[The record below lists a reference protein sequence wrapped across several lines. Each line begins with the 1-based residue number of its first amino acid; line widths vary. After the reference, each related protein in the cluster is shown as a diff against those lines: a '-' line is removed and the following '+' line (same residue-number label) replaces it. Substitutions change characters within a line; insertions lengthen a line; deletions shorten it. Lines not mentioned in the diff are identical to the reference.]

1 MGSRAY
7 PAHCSIATG
16 VDTQMLVLFATIT
29 DPDDRDFMMDLYK
42 GHYGLVRSAILK
54 VIRDRDCLEDLINDT
69 FLKLIGK
76 ISILR
81 TLDCC
86 RLVTYV
92 VYTSRSISINF
103 IRQRA
108 VQNKHIYFGLNEDL
122 AERVTDPRET
132 VEDKVVYWEEREDLW
147 GTILRLPEK
156 DKDLLYFKY
165 VLELHDADIA
175 KILNI
180 SPTSVRQY
188 LTRARRAAKKLINEE
203 VKNHG
208 A

>member
-1 MGSRAY
+1 
-7 PAHCSIATG
+7 
-16 VDTQMLVLFATIT
+16 MLVLFATIT

-54 VIRDRDCLEDLINDT
+54 VTRDRDCLEDLINDT

-103 IRQRA
+103 VRHRA
-108 VQNKHIYFGLNEDL
+108 VQNKHIYFGLDEDL
-122 AERVTDPRET
+122 ADEVTDPRET
-132 VEDKVVYWEEREDLW
+132 VEDKVVYWEEQEDLW
-147 GTILRLPEK
+147 GAILHLPEK

-165 VLELHDADIA
+165 VLEMHDADIA
-175 KILNI
+175 DILNI
-180 SPTSVRQY
+180 SPASVRQY

-208 A
+208 E